1 MVSSN
6 N

>member
-1 MVSSN
+1 VSSN